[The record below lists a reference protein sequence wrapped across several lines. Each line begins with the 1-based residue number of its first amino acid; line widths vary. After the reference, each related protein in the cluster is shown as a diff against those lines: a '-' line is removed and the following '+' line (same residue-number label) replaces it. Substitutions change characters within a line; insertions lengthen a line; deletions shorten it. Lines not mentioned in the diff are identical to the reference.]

1 MNKQIKGSF
10 ILTVTAIIWGC
21 AFVAQEI
28 ATKHVGPFAL
38 NFIRFFIGGTVILP
52 LLALPDYE
60 LETGRPKK
68 RDIKRLLKA
77 GILCGIAMTVATNL
91 QNAGIMLNSKFTD
104 GGADTAG
111 FITALYIVVVPFFG
125 LFFGRKPNASGIIG
139 IILAVIGLYFICIKD
154 GFSVSAGDILIL
166 LSAFAFAAQI
176 VLADHFARTVKC
188 VALSSVQFY
197 VVSILSGILMLI
209 FEDVSFGAVKDCA
222 FSVLYLGILS
232 SGAAYTLQI
241 IGQKYCEPTLAAL
254 LMSLESLFCMIATC
268 VYFHKLP
275 TVRVAIGGAIMMVAM
290 AVAQTPFT
298 DRLVRKISRKLRR
311 KYRV

>member
-1 MNKQIKGSF
+1 MNKQFKGSI
-10 ILTVTAIIWGC
+10 ILTVTAVIWGC

-28 ATKHVGPFAL
+28 ATKYIGPFGL

-68 RDIKRLLKA
+68 KNPKRLLKA

-91 QNAGIMLNSKFTD
+91 QNAGIMLNSKGTD

-125 LFFGRKPNASGIIG
+125 LFFHRKPTASGIVG
-139 IILAVIGLYFICIKD
+139 IILAVAGLYFTCIKE
-154 GFSVSAGDILIL
+154 GFTVSGGDILIL
-166 LSAFAFAAQI
+166 ISAFTFAAQI
-176 VLADHFARTVKC
+176 VLADHFAKTVNC
-188 VALSSVQFY
+188 VALSSAQFY
-197 VVSILSGILMLI
+197 VVSLLSGVFMLI
-209 FEDVSFGAVKDCA
+209 FEDVSFGAVKNCA
-222 FSVLYLGILS
+222 FSVLYLGVLS

-268 VYFHKLP
+268 VYFAKLP
-275 TVRVAIGGAIMMVAM
+275 TVRVVIGSIIMMAAM
-290 AVAQTPFT
+290 TVAQTSFV
-298 DRLVRKISRKLRR
+298 DRLYRRLRYKLRGR
-311 KYRV
+311 TRA